1 MPRKTAAQRLGVRG
15 DALAKGRTEMSVRQ
29 LTEFDG
35 PVSPGIWVDRLDAFV
50 SAIGAIDA
58 DDPLAYCEQAW
69 DIWDGAV
76 VTDPLPDSHPAMLIV
91 LGVRQALASVMASTY
106 RNTAKTR
113 ERLTLTAVHAS
124 LAEELA
130 AVQRECE
137 RWRHEGL
144 PSAAEVRA
152 RSATAATG
160 LHIIDKRPA

>member
-1 MPRKTAAQRLGVRG
+1 
-15 DALAKGRTEMSVRQ
+15 MSVRL

-35 PVSPGIWVDRLDAFV
+35 PVSPGVWADRLDAFV
-50 SAIGAIDA
+50 SAIDAIDA
-58 DDPLAYCEQAW
+58 DDPVAYCEQAW
-69 DIWDGAV
+69 DIWDSAV
-76 VTDPLPDSHPAMLIV
+76 FADPLPDSHPAMLIV

-106 RNTAKTR
+106 RTR
-113 ERLTLTAVHAS
+113 GRLTLTSAHAS
-124 LAEELA
+124 LAEELT

-160 LHIIDKRPA
+160 LHIVTKRSA

>member
-1 MPRKTAAQRLGVRG
+1 MR
-15 DALAKGRTEMSVRQ
+15 KGRTDMSIRL

-50 SAIGAIDA
+50 SAIDAIDA
-58 DDPLAYCEQAW
+58 DEPVAYCEQAW
-69 DIWDGAV
+69 DIWDSAV
-76 VTDPLPDSHPAMLIV
+76 VSDPLPDTHPAMLIV
-91 LGVRQALASVMASTY
+91 LGVRQALSSVMASTY
-106 RNTAKTR
+106 RNSPEAKG
-113 ERLTLTAVHAS
+113 RLTLTAVHAS
-124 LAEELA
+124 LTEELT

-160 LHIIDKRPA
+160 LHVVTKRSA